1 MAGTGSGSMNGH
13 RLIIDLTGMAPAARG
28 QPTPPTHRRWS
39 LNNLSLRTRR
49 ADSLRATRRLSV
61 HLPDQPRFGSS
72 TLVRHG
78 RL

>member
-1 MAGTGSGSMNGH
+1 MNGH
-13 RLIIDLTGMAPAARG
+13 RLIIDLTGMAPSTVEH
-28 QPTPPTHRRWS
+28 PTPGTHRRWS

-49 ADSLRATRRLSV
+49 ADSLRVTRRLSV
-61 HLPDQPRFGSS
+61 HLPDQPHFGLS